1 MGDVTKST
9 ESVKSITEPSSFP
22 ANDQSDINFHQK
34 FMGSKP
40 KCSPYKH
47 RQIRTNKKKEK
58 EKKEITFENLVQ
70 QAKDNY
76 NIREQIKSKIFV
88 QP

>member
-1 MGDVTKST
+1 
-9 ESVKSITEPSSFP
+9 
-22 ANDQSDINFHQK
+22 
-34 FMGSKP
+34 MGSKP

-47 RQIRTNKKKEK
+47 RQIRTNRKKEK

>member
-1 MGDVTKST
+1 
-9 ESVKSITEPSSFP
+9 
-22 ANDQSDINFHQK
+22 
-34 FMGSKP
+34 MGSKP
-40 KCSPYKH
+40 KCSPYKQ